1 MARRKGDEKP
11 DDTSP
16 APSELGELHCCSVAD
31 VRLSPASDRIAAHSA
46 DSGLCQ
52 YRPKCGA
59 AKSRLFNDAWI
70 GGDLQHFRET
80 TLRSA

>member
-1 MARRKGDEKP
+1 MARRKGDERP

-31 VRLSPASDRIAAHSA
+31 VRLSPASDRIAAHLA

-52 YRPKCGA
+52 EPTLAAPSPKYR
-59 AKSRLFNDAWI
+59 I
-70 GGDLQHFRET
+70 I
-80 TLRSA
+80 